1 MNKLLIAAAAAA
13 LAMFATSANAQA
25 VRIGTEGAY
34 APWNFVDDGG
44 ALAGFDID
52 VGNELCKRTGLE
64 CTWVQT
70 AWDTIIPNLNAGN
83 FDAIMAGMS
92 ITEER
97 AQSIDFTS
105 DYSPPDPSAY
115 MTAAATTID
124 FNAMKGLRIGTQG
137 GTIQSAYAEANF
149 KDGNTLL
156 TFETADAA
164 LADLSAGN
172 LDVIFADNGYIRE
185 VVAGSGGALK
195 LDGPTVAIGGGVGI
209 GLRKA
214 DDELQA
220 KLDTALAAAK
230 ADGTI
235 DKLIVQWFPEKG
247 QGPYY
252 VK

>member
-1 MNKLLIAAAAAA
+1 MKKLILAAAA
-13 LAMFATSANAQA
+13 LALFASAANAA
-25 VRIGTEGAY
+25 PVRIATEGAY
-34 APWNFVDDGG
+34 APWNFVDADGK
-44 ALAGFDID
+44 LAGFDID
-52 VGNELCKRTGLE
+52 VGNELCKRAALE

-83 FDAIMAGMS
+83 FDVIMAGMS
-92 ITEER
+92 ITDER
-97 AQSIDFTS
+97 KESIDFTS

-115 MTAAATTID
+115 MMASATTID
-124 FNAMKGLRIGTQG
+124 FTAMKGLRIGTQG
-137 GTIQSAYAEANF
+137 GTIQSAYAEANL

-156 TFETADAA
+156 NFDTADAA
-164 LADLSAGN
+164 LADLNAGN
-172 LDVIFADNGYIRE
+172 IDVILADNGYIRE

-195 LDGPTVAIGGGVGI
+195 LDGPTVAIGGGVGA

-214 DDELQA
+214 EDDLQN

-252 VK
+252 LK